1 MRRLTAVLS
10 GCQQATL
17 SPEIFYPNIIEGKSF
32 MKVWTTYNQL
42 YPTSAR

>member
-10 GCQQATL
+10 GYQQATL
-17 SPEIFYPNIIEGKSF
+17 SPKIFYPNIIEGRSL
-32 MKVWTTYNQL
+32 MKVCTAYNQL